1 MNLLTN
7 KNEKNFSMKKILKDS
22 YLGKDV
28 DMLLDNLTIKN
39 LNFTYFTLI
48 ALSFPFLFCFCLL

>member
-1 MNLLTN
+1 M
-7 KNEKNFSMKKILKDS
+7 KKNFSMKKILKDS

-28 DMLLDNLTIKN
+28 DMLQDNLTIKN